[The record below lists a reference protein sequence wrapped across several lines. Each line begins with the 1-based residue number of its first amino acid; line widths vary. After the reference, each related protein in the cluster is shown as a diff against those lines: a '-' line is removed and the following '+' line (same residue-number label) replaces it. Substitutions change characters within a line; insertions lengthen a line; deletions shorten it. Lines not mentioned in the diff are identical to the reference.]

1 MHFSSPSGHRLS
13 WWWPWNRGAV
23 GRLSSG
29 YITVSTFRNISRKVT
44 PNPLTGLRKSS
55 TGDLLGGF
63 RVAQRPADR
72 HWRRVTKLETVVVR
86 QVERGHREAGG
97 GTLGLGAHGGRL
109 GGQFRGAPLGR
120 VVPERDQRE
129 DQHQDQARADVDDAR
144 VAVVAPGLD
153 RGDQQDP
160 DDGQRDEDLP

>member
-55 TGDLLGGF
+55 TGDLL
-63 RVAQRPADR
+63 RRIVVRRADR
-72 HWRRVTKLETVVVR
+72 RRASEVKAVIVR
-86 QVERGHREAGG
+86 QVQRWHGEALGRALFVLVRDER
-97 GTLGLGAHGGRL
+97 RL
-109 GGQFRGAPLGR
+109 G
-120 VVPERDQRE
+120 
-129 DQHQDQARADVDDAR
+129 
-144 VAVVAPGLD
+144 
-153 RGDQQDP
+153 
-160 DDGQRDEDLP
+160 

>member
-29 YITVSTFRNISRKVT
+29 YITVSAFRNISRKVT

-55 TGDLLGGF
+55 TGDLLSGF
-63 RVAQRPADR
+63 CVAQRPADR
-72 HWRRVTKLETVVVR
+72 NWRRVTKLETVVVR
-86 QVERGHREAGG
+86 QVQRRHGEA
-97 GTLGLGAHGGRL
+97 LGRALFVLIRDGRRL
-109 GGQFRGAPLGR
+109 GRQVRGAPLGR

-129 DQHQDQARADVDDAR
+129 DQHQDQAGADVHDGR

-153 RGDQQDP
+153 RGDQQN
-160 DDGQRDEDLP
+160 